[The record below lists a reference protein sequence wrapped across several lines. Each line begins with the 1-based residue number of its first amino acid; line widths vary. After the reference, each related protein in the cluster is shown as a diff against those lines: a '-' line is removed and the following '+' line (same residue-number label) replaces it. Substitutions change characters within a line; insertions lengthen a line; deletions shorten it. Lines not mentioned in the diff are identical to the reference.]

1 LKALNAAMKILFP
14 CLMAVVLASHAV
26 GADNGLKEEMRLK
39 LFFAQSILEG
49 IATEN
54 FDLIATN
61 AYKLKTFSQRP
72 VWDVRQTP
80 EYRRLTTDFQRS
92 VDGLSR
98 AAAKRNVDAATV
110 AYFQLTTSCVTCHKY
125 LRGAEVSNVSSPQV
139 QGLASSTPLR

>member
-1 LKALNAAMKILFP
+1 MNAALKITLPWFAA
-14 CLMAVVLASHAV
+14 LVLAFNSVA
-26 GADNGLKEEMRLK
+26 ADNSLKQEMRLK
-39 LFFAQSILEG
+39 LFFAQGVLEG

-61 AYKLKTFSQRP
+61 AYKLKNFSQKP

-80 EYRRLTTDFQRS
+80 EYRRLTLDFQRTADS
-92 VDGLSR
+92 LSR

-125 LRGAEVSNVSSPQV
+125 LRGAEVSDLSVAPGSAV
-139 QGLASSTPLR
+139 AARLGADRK